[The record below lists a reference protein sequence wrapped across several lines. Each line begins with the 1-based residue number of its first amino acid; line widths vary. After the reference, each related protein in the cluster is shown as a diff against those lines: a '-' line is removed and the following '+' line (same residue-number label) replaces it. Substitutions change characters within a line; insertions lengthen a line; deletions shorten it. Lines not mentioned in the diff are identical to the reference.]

1 MGTTIFGK
9 NAELDYITDGAEM
22 ECSFGSMP
30 CNLKTSPKKIV
41 IGGKAGCTIKD
52 NDPITNEFN
61 FGVCS
66 LTQKPCSSLIKLL
79 EWQNAKEDLKIEG
92 ASALSEESTI
102 FCAQGG
108 KITFKHSGQFQKNK
122 VTTGA
127 EKAKSEYGKASEEKA
142 KLQVT
147 KVAFETSY
155 DICSDDYGLLYEE
168 KNEKGEV
175 IATKSQDES
184 YYIKTYI
191 LEDEGEYY
199 HWLNKRNNPLDDKK
213 YKPDVL
219 PITFAS
225 EEPIGLKAILRVVSD
240 KKCDS
245 TPQVRVTHKTRDKK
259 KYKFKTFSVKPL
271 DDQQYEVVVVSTN
284 LPFEGTIK
292 YLEIFELLFEYSE
305 DGKTWVSAGTSRNTL
320 YVTWKCPL
328 FEYFS
333 TKEDDSLLNN
343 IQIVSRITKKRNI
356 LETLLWLGCANGKG
370 KDEETIVKNI
380 FLPFEGRLVTRARE
394 GTSYLNFNWC
404 DEGLGYWRG
413 ISNNDNPIRDK
424 NMTEYNMFYDKPNK
438 EFIHRGL
445 RTLLSYGEARC
456 GEWTEFLKHILLV
469 QGIPINDKKET
480 FIIVIDGVKPTKV
493 NDPTIIRFRKPS
505 ISFTVKDAVFV
516 KNIQNIKE
524 FIIEGKSEAQGNKD
538 AQAYFGNHIF
548 MYFREKFFMDPSYG
562 ILLKEK
568 ESNLEGYC
576 KKCITSVFL
585 KDKSCDEYVI
595 LLEKCQGFVV
605 CDNLHNYIE
614 RFYMSY

>member
-1 MGTTIFGK
+1 MGTIIFGK
-9 NAELDYITDGAEM
+9 NVELEYITDGAEM
-22 ECSFGSMP
+22 ECTFGSMP
-30 CNLKTSPKKIV
+30 CNLKTLPKKIV

-538 AQAYFGNHIF
+538 AQAYFGDHIF

>member
-1 MGTTIFGK
+1 MI
-9 NAELDYITDGAEM
+9 D
-22 ECSFGSMP
+22 
-30 CNLKTSPKKIV
+30 
-41 IGGKAGCTIKD
+41 
-52 NDPITNEFN
+52 
-61 FGVCS
+61 
-66 LTQKPCSSLIKLL
+66 
-79 EWQNAKEDLKIEG
+79 
-92 ASALSEESTI
+92 
-102 FCAQGG
+102 
-108 KITFKHSGQFQKNK
+108 
-122 VTTGA
+122 
-127 EKAKSEYGKASEEKA
+127 AKSQGE
-142 KLQVT
+142 
-147 KVAFETSY
+147 
-155 DICSDDYGLLYEE
+155 SD
-168 KNEKGEV
+168 
-175 IATKSQDES
+175 
-184 YYIKTYI
+184 YIKTYI

-199 HWLNKRNNPLDDKK
+199 HWLNKRSNPLDDKK

-271 DDQQYEVVVVSTN
+271 DDEQYEVVVVSTN

-328 FEYFS
+328 FQYFS
-333 TKEDDSLLNN
+333 TEEDDSLSNN

-356 LETLLWLGCANGKG
+356 LETLLWLGCINGEG

-438 EFIHRGL
+438 EFIPRGL

-480 FIIVIDGVKPTKV
+480 FIIVIDEFKLEKIKDT
-493 NDPTIIRFRKPS
+493 TIIRFRKIP

-516 KNIQNIKE
+516 KNTQNIKE

-538 AQAYFGNHIF
+538 AQAYFGDHIF

-562 ILLKEK
+562 ILFKEK

-585 KDKSCDEYVI
+585 EDRSCEEYVI
-595 LLEKCQGFVV
+595 LLKKHQGFVV
-605 CDNLHNYIE
+605 YDNLHNYIE

>member
-1 MGTTIFGK
+1 MGTIIFGK
-9 NAELDYITDGAEM
+9 NVELDYITDGAEM

-52 NDPITNEFN
+52 NDPIANEFN

-92 ASALSEESTI
+92 ASALTEESTI
-102 FCAQGG
+102 FCTQGG
-108 KITFKHSGQFQKNK
+108 KITFKHSGQFQENK

-168 KNEKGEV
+168 KNEEGKV
-175 IATKSQDES
+175 VDTKTQDES
-184 YYIKTYI
+184 DYIKTYI
-191 LEDEGEYY
+191 LEDGGKYY
-199 HWLNKRNNPLDDKK
+199 HWLNKRSNPLDDKK

-225 EEPIGLKAILRVVSD
+225 EEPIALKAILRVVSD
-240 KKCDS
+240 KKCAT

-271 DDQQYEVVVVSTN
+271 DDEQYEVVVVSTN

-328 FEYFS
+328 FKYFS
-333 TKEDDSLLNN
+333 TEETYFLLNN
-343 IQIVSRITKKRNI
+343 IQIISEIINKEII
-356 LETLLWLGCANGKG
+356 LETLLWLGCVNGKG
-370 KDEETIVKNI
+370 EDEETIVKNI

-404 DEGLGYWRG
+404 DKGLGYWRG
-413 ISNNDNPIRDK
+413 ISDNDNPTRDK
-424 NMTEYNMFYDKPNK
+424 KKSKMFYDRNNDKH
-438 EFIHRGL
+438 IHRGL
-445 RTLLSYGEARC
+445 RTLLAYGEARC
-456 GEWTEFLKHILLV
+456 GEWTDFFLHILLA
-469 QGIPINDKKET
+469 QGIEVDLEENTCAICTDYAILKRGYDPLKYKHRYSAFDSDK
-480 FIIVIDGVKPTKV
+480 I
-493 NDPTIIRFRKPS
+493 S
-505 ISFTVKDAVFV
+505 IMFSVKDAEILG
-516 KNIQNIKE
+516 ND
-524 FIIEGKSEAQGNKD
+524 IIGKSKAQGNDD
-538 AQAYFGNHIF
+538 AQSIFIDHIWVHIRNKYFL
-548 MYFREKFFMDPSYG
+548 DPSYG
-562 ILLKEK
+562 KKYSSNESTLKKYCEDNINTIIIENTIYQKQISIAKKETKIICNNIEK
-568 ESNLEGYC
+568 YLNCTKVEAI
-576 KKCITSVFL
+576 K
-585 KDKSCDEYVI
+585 
-595 LLEKCQGFVV
+595 
-605 CDNLHNYIE
+605 
-614 RFYMSY
+614 

>member
-1 MGTTIFGK
+1 MGTIIFGK
-9 NAELDYITDGAEM
+9 NVELDYITDGAEM
-22 ECSFGSMP
+22 ECTFGSMP
-30 CNLKTSPKKIV
+30 CNLKTLPKKIV
-41 IGGKAGCTIKD
+41 IGGKVGCTIKD
-52 NDPITNEFN
+52 NDPIANEFN

-92 ASALSEESTI
+92 TSALTEESTI
-102 FCAQGG
+102 FCTQGG
-108 KITFKHSGQFQKNK
+108 KITFKHSGQFQENK

-155 DICSDDYGLLYEE
+155 DICSDDYSLLYEE
-168 KNEKGEV
+168 KNEEGKV
-175 IATKSQDES
+175 IDTKSQDES
-184 YYIKTYI
+184 DYIKTYI

-199 HWLNKRNNPLDDKK
+199 HWLNKRSNPLDDKK

-240 KKCDS
+240 KKCAT
-245 TPQVRVTHKTRDKK
+245 TPQVKVTHKTRDKK
-259 KYKFKTFSVKPL
+259 KYEFKTFSVKPL
-271 DDQQYEVVVVSTN
+271 DDEQYEVVVVSTN

-328 FEYFS
+328 YEKFYNTENDILS
-333 TKEDDSLLNN
+333 SDIQLLSDITNKE
-343 IQIVSRITKKRNI
+343 II
-356 LETLLWLGCANGKG
+356 LETLLWLGCANGEG

-413 ISNNDNPIRDK
+413 ISDNDNPTRDK
-424 NMTEYNMFYDKPNK
+424 KKSKMFYDRKNNK
-438 EFIHRGL
+438 HIRRGL
-445 RTLLSYGEARC
+445 RTLLAYGEARC
-456 GEWTEFLKHILLV
+456 GEWTDFFLHILLA
-469 QGIPINDKKET
+469 QGISVNDENET
-480 FIIVIDGVKPTKV
+480 FIIVTDVNKPTKLY
-493 NDPTIIRFRKPS
+493 DYTIIRFRKPS

-538 AQAYFGNHIF
+538 AQAYFGDHIF

-562 ILLKEK
+562 ILFKEE

-585 KDKSCDEYVI
+585 EDRSCDEYVI

>member
-1 MGTTIFGK
+1 MGTIIFGK
-9 NAELDYITDGAEM
+9 NVELDYITDGAEM
-22 ECSFGSMP
+22 ECTFGSMP
-30 CNLKTSPKKIV
+30 CNLKTLPKKIV

-52 NDPITNEFN
+52 NDPIANEFN

-92 ASALSEESTI
+92 ASALTEESTI
-102 FCAQGG
+102 FCTQGG
-108 KITFKHSGQFQKNK
+108 KITFKHSGQFQENK

-155 DICSDDYGLLYEE
+155 DICSDDYGLLYEK
-168 KNEKGEV
+168 KNKEGEM
-175 IATKSQDES
+175 IDAKSQGES
-184 YYIKTYI
+184 DYIKTYI

-199 HWLNKRNNPLDDKK
+199 HWLNKRSNPLDDKK

-259 KYKFKTFSVKPL
+259 EYKFKTFSVKPL
-271 DDQQYEVVVVSTN
+271 DDEQYEVVVVSTN

-305 DGKTWVSAGTSRNTL
+305 DGKMWVSAGTSRNTL
-320 YVTWKCPL
+320 YITWKCPL
-328 FEYFS
+328 YEKFYNTENDILS
-333 TKEDDSLLNN
+333 SN
-343 IQIVSRITKKRNI
+343 IQIISRITKKRNI
-356 LETLLWLGCANGKG
+356 LETLLWLGCANGEG

-404 DEGLGYWRG
+404 DKGLGYWRG
-413 ISNNDNPIRDK
+413 ISDNDNPSKDNK
-424 NMTEYNMFYDKPNK
+424 KSKMFYDRNNDKY
-438 EFIHRGL
+438 IRRGL
-445 RTLLSYGEARC
+445 RTLLAYGEARC
-456 GEWTEFLKHILLV
+456 GEWTDFFLHILLA
-469 QGIPINDKKET
+469 QGIFVNEEDNT
-480 FIIVIDGVKPTKV
+480 FAIVTDIKNNTKLK
-493 NDPTIIRFRKPS
+493 DYHIPRFRNFS
-505 ISFTVKDAVFV
+505 IVFTVKEAIFSLED
-516 KNIQNIKE
+516 KNIKKYIRK
-524 FIIEGKSEAQGNKD
+524 GKSIAKGNDD
-538 AQAYFGNHIF
+538 AQPYFSDHIF
-548 MYFREKFFMDPSYG
+548 VYFRKKFFLDPSYG
-562 ILLKEK
+562 ILLDEK
-568 ESNLEGYC
+568 ESTLENYC
-576 KKCITSVFL
+576 NKYITSIFL
-585 KDKSCDEYVI
+585 YDNNCDTYII
-595 LLEKCQGFVV
+595 LFERINGFVIY
-605 CDNLHNYIE
+605 DALYNYIVG
-614 RFYMSY
+614 Y